1 MMTCMKF
8 TDYEMEVLQSFRDIN
23 PSIMFKP
30 GHRVATISN
39 NKNILAIAN
48 FPSTD
53 FPSQAPI
60 YDLSNLINSIRIL
73 GVNGKDSPDVN
84 FLEKRV
90 DIVSNRSRIKYYYAE
105 PRMVTT
111 PPDKIQ
117 TLGEPVVTTTLTMSD
132 LHRMNTVAST
142 YQLPDVCFSGKDG
155 QLTAIVT
162 DKRNSSSNSME
173 IELGETDKDFC
184 FCMKVENLSVIRASG
199 ANNPSEGYR
208 LELYECKVAKFIA
221 SISQRA
227 QNSVDSLEYL
237 IALEPDSEY

>member
-1 MMTCMKF
+1 MTCMKF

-30 GHRVATISN
+30 GHRVSTISN
-39 NKNILAIAN
+39 NKNILAVAN

-53 FPSQAPI
+53 FPNQAPI
-60 YDLSNLINSIRIL
+60 YDLGNLINSIRIL
-73 GVNGKDSPDVN
+73 GSNTTTSSPDVD

-111 PPDKIQ
+111 PPESIQ
-117 TLGEPVVTTTLTMSD
+117 DLGAPVVSTYLTMED
-132 LHRMNTVAST
+132 LRRINTVAST

-162 DKRNSSSNSME
+162 DKRNTSSNSME
-173 IELGETDKDFC
+173 IELGETDRNFC
-184 FCMKVENLSVIRASG
+184 FCMKVENLSVIRFTG
-199 ANNPSEGYR
+199 ANNPSEGYN
-208 LELYECKVAKFIA
+208 LDLFECKVARFSATIA
-221 SISQRA
+221 ERA
-227 QNSVDSLEYL
+227 QSTVDSLVYL

>member
-1 MMTCMKF
+1 MTCMKF

-30 GHRVATISN
+30 GNRVATISN
-39 NKNILAIAN
+39 NKNILAVAN
-48 FPSTD
+48 FPSTS
-53 FPSQAPI
+53 FPNQAPI
-60 YDLSNLINSIRIL
+60 YDLSNLINSIKIL
-73 GVNGKDSPDVN
+73 GSSNSSNSPDVD

-90 DIVSNRSRIKYYYAE
+90 DIVCNRSRIKYYYAE

-117 TLGEPVVTTTLTMSD
+117 DIGSPVVTTTLTMAD

-142 YQLPDVCFSGKDG
+142 YQLPDVCFSGRDG

-173 IELGETDKDFC
+173 IELGETDREFC
-184 FCMKVENLSVIRASG
+184 FCMKVENLSVIRSTG
-199 ANNPSEGYR
+199 ANNPSEGYD

-221 SISQRA
+221 KISQRA
-227 QNSVDSLEYL
+227 QSSVDSLEYL